1 MEIHFE
7 DAKGNV
13 FESKSASCVVEAVLA
28 DLAGGISNN
37 AWETEGKQYTVA
49 KSHTDAMDTCSAKYQ
64 LSPANRVLVHNAIA
78 ETGVG
83 SQPVYLGVTLPTEQF
98 YTRGAGAIVNH
109 ERIEQKKKNLL
120 TACENMTG
128 AFARPN
134 IAGIKVYPEAIPAY
148 VYTSS
153 LSPETYP
160 AEHTTLVVDL
170 GRYTCD
176 LAIISTGYQ
185 VTSFMTTEHG
195 VQKLVDKF
203 KVLLQQKSSSLG
215 LNDISAFSATNI
227 DQIIDLATSVRR

>member
-1 MEIHFE
+1 
-7 DAKGNV
+7 
-13 FESKSASCVVEAVLA
+13 
-28 DLAGGISNN
+28 
-37 AWETEGKQYTVA
+37 
-49 KSHTDAMDTCSAKYQ
+49 
-64 LSPANRVLVHNAIA
+64 
-78 ETGVG
+78 
-83 SQPVYLGVTLPTEQF
+83 
-98 YTRGAGAIVNH
+98 
-109 ERIEQKKKNLL
+109 
-120 TACENMTG
+120 MTG

-227 DQIIDLATSVRR
+227 DQIIDLGYIGSTLETEQAIAARKDVSDLVLEAKEFLNAKILEDAIALAGGDFSMLTRIVFVGGGANWLNEQAQQCTTL

>member
-1 MEIHFE
+1 MSDKKALEQGKVVPFLFAIDDGSGNMEIHFE

-98 YTRGAGAIVNH
+98 YTVVLA
-109 ERIEQKKKNLL
+109 LSL
-120 TACENMTG
+120 TMS
-128 AFARPN
+128 
-134 IAGIKVYPEAIPAY
+134 V
-148 VYTSS
+148 
-153 LSPETYP
+153 LS
-160 AEHTTLVVDL
+160 
-170 GRYTCD
+170 
-176 LAIISTGYQ
+176 
-185 VTSFMTTEHG
+185 
-195 VQKLVDKF
+195 
-203 KVLLQQKSSSLG
+203 
-215 LNDISAFSATNI
+215 
-227 DQIIDLATSVRR
+227 RRKRTF